1 MNNPLIIAAL
11 RTPLGSFQ
19 GGLKNFTAPQ
29 LSSFVIKELLG
40 RTGVPH
46 SDVAEVIMGNV
57 LHAGLGQNPARQ
69 AAVNA
74 GVPHRASALTVD
86 MVCGSGLRAVVLAA
100 KDILLGEGGVI
111 VAGGMESMSRAPHLS
126 PRDNADGKAVS
137 SLRHDG
143 LQCAFS
149 GRPMGAFAEHLA
161 RAYGISRAD
170 QDEYAFASHRLAVES
185 VSAGRFNAEIVLPGG
200 GAGSAGAQ
208 DGMRDEC
215 PRADC
220 TLEKLASLKPAFE
233 NGGTVTAGNSTPVAD
248 GAAAVLLASESYA
261 EEKELKPLARILSWG
276 IVGVEPQDTFAALI
290 PAVRELLAKSNLGIG
305 DVDAF
310 EIADSFAV
318 EGIVGIR
325 ELGLPPDRVNVRGGT
340 LSLGHPLGA
349 SGCRILVTLL
359 HALKDLRKR
368 LGLAVICLGG
378 GNAVAMLVENAAGE
392 GPLNPKSPA

>member
-1 MNNPLIIAAL
+1 MNNALIIAAL

-29 LSSFVIKELLG
+29 LSGLVIKKLLH
-40 RTGVPH
+40 RAGVPPA
-46 SDVAEVIMGNV
+46 DVAEVIMGNV

-74 GVPHRASALTVD
+74 GIPHRASALTVD
-86 MVCGSGLRAVVLAA
+86 MVCGSGLRAVALAA
-100 KDILLGEGGVI
+100 QDILLGENRVI

-149 GRPMGAFAEHLA
+149 GKPMGIFAEYLA

-170 QDEYAFASHRLAVES
+170 QDEYAFASHRMAVES
-185 VSAGRFNAEIVLPGG
+185 VSGGLFNAEIASLNGG
-200 GAGSAGAQ
+200 TESAGGP
-208 DGMRDEC
+208 DGDRDEC
-215 PRADC
+215 PRGDC
-220 TLEKLASLKPAFE
+220 TREKLATLKPAFE
-233 NGGTVTAGNSTPVAD
+233 RGGTVTAGNSTPVAD
-248 GAAAVLLASESYA
+248 GAAAVLLTSGSYA
-261 EEKELKPLARILSWG
+261 MEKGLRPLARILSWN
-276 IVGVEPQDTFAALI
+276 IVGVEPRETFAALI
-290 PAVRELLAKSNLGIG
+290 PAVRGLLARSNLDIG
-305 DVDAF
+305 DVDVF

-325 ELGLPPDRVNVRGGT
+325 ELRLPPEKVNPRGGT

-359 HALKDLRKR
+359 HILQDTRKR

-378 GNAVAMLVENAAGE
+378 GNAVAMLVENFEGRDGE
-392 GPLNPKSPA
+392 REKR